1 MKLFKLAEILNAF
14 TATGIVN
21 EESDVCI
28 DVPDK
33 EGFVEEEL
41 DISGVCIS
49 SDNNVHL
56 KINKEE

>member
-1 MKLFKLAEILNAF
+1 MKLLKLAEILKAF
-14 TATGIVN
+14 AETGVVN
-21 EESDVCI
+21 SESDVFI

-33 EGFVEEEL
+33 EGFVEEEIE
-41 DISGVCIS
+41 ISGVCIS